1 MSCPK
6 KSENRKKCKKMPPQK
21 IIKIYW
27 IRRKC
32 ENSWKKPKIIRG
44 GQWFSQVFWTCKNTL
59 RTRPQKTKK
68 KQKKCF
74 KNEQNYV
81 KIRKTY
87 FRQKTNRNIRH
98 SLVWARAARKKAKNT
113 KMAKIRKPDFS
124 RAPPTPSVGDGQ
136 AIASLRNVMHW
147 APLRGGPSGEGGL
160 RPHVRF
166 FPLFPPFTLVNPF

>member
-1 MSCPK
+1 MTLSPWRLLVLKPISAPTKIAMYFHSSLFGVPTVGGHPHQWGVSICVEWDVK
-6 KSENRKKCKKMPPQK
+6 KNKE
-21 IIKIYW
+21 
-27 IRRKC
+27 
-32 ENSWKKPKIIRG
+32 
-44 GQWFSQVFWTCKNTL
+44 
-59 RTRPQKTKK
+59 
-68 KQKKCF
+68 KCF

-87 FRQKTNRNIRH
+87 FRQKNNRNIRH
-98 SLVWARAARKKAKNT
+98 SLVWARAARKKAKNP